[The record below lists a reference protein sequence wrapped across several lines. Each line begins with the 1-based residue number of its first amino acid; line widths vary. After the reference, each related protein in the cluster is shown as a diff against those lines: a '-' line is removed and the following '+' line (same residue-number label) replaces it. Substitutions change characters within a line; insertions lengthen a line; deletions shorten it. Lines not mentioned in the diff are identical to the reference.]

1 MSTQRTRIK
10 AATLLLAPV
19 LMAGGVQGD
28 EEPYVCSV
36 ARSVECDSDLNCGVP
51 ALLEQPTPTFIHVD
65 REASLITL
73 LAPAERRG
81 ETTQIAASVRDGD
94 RLIMS
99 GVEAGLGW
107 TLSLS
112 ETEGSAV
119 FTINLGD
126 AGYVAFGQCISARLL
141 SP

>member
-1 MSTQRTRIK
+1 MPIRRTPIK
-10 AATLLLAPV
+10 AAALLLAP
-19 LMAGGVQGD
+19 LMMAGGVQGD
-28 EEPYVCSV
+28 SEPYVCSLT
-36 ARSVECDSDLNCGVP
+36 RSVECDRDLDCGAP
-51 ALLEQPTPTFIHVD
+51 ALEQPIPTFIHVD

-81 ETTQIAASVRDGD
+81 EATRIDASVRDGD
-94 RLIMS
+94 RMIMS
-99 GVEAGLGW
+99 GVEAGRGW

-119 FTINLGD
+119 MTVNLGD
-126 AGYVAFGQCISARLL
+126 AGYVAFGQCIASGLL

>member
-10 AATLLLAPV
+10 AAVLLAPV
-19 LMAGGVQGD
+19 LMAGGVPGD

-36 ARSVECDSDLNCGVP
+36 ARSVECDSDLNCGAP
-51 ALLEQPTPTFIHVD
+51 ALEQPAPTFIHVD

-81 ETTQIAASVRDGD
+81 ETTQIDASVHDGD
-94 RLIMS
+94 RVIMS
-99 GVEAGLGW
+99 GVEAGRGW

-119 FTINLGD
+119 MTVNLGD
-126 AGYVAFGQCISARLL
+126 AGYVAFGRCIASDLL

>member
-51 ALLEQPTPTFIHVD
+51 ALEQPAPTFIHVD

-81 ETTQIAASVRDGD
+81 ETTQIHASERDGD
-94 RLIMS
+94 RVIMS

-126 AGYVAFGQCISARLL
+126 AGYVAFGQCIASSLL